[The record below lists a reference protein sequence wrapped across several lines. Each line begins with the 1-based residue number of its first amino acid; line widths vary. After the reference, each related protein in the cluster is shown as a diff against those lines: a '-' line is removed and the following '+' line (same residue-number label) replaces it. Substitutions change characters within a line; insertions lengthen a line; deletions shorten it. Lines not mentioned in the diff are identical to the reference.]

1 MSSESSGPPP
11 PGELRVDLP
20 AGVQARLDKDQLVL
34 KGPHGEV
41 HRSIPLGALRV
52 TTEGPAI
59 TFTLLVPSDRKR
71 ARALLNT
78 WERHVGNM
86 AQGVTHGFEARM
98 KVVAAHFPMKVSV
111 KDRSVVIEN
120 FLGEKYPRTASILP
134 GVEAKVDGEFVL
146 LTGAD
151 IERVGQSAANIERTT
166 KIRDYDPRV
175 FQDGIYIVDKA
186 RPRAAEGA

>member
-1 MSSESSGPPP
+1 MSSDGAPAAVSG
-11 PGELRVDLP
+11 EIRVDLP
-20 AGVQARLDKDQLVL
+20 AGVQARLDKGQLVV

-41 HRSIPLGALRV
+41 HRPVPLGALRV
-52 TTEGPAI
+52 TAQGT
-59 TFTLLVPSDRKR
+59 TVTLGLVVPSERKR
-71 ARALLNT
+71 ARSLINT
-78 WERHVGNM
+78 WERHVANM

-111 KDRSVVIEN
+111 KDHSVVIEN

-134 GVEAKVDGEFVL
+134 GVEAKVDGEFVV
-146 LTGAD
+146 LTGSD